1 LACSGQTINIDDKN
15 QVKMT
20 QRVTATPQSFAE
32 VWTLTMKLPE
42 DDTRIGSEQLVNI
55 VQISRAAN
63 GVAQNGTACV

>member
-1 LACSGQTINIDDKN
+1 
-15 QVKMT
+15 MT